1 MSTDRGGVDGPFN
14 IRWAVGLARDQDA
27 VRETM
32 SDDHKDKK
40 EWLQQIDWKDKE
52 GWLQQGRSWRYAHR

>member
-14 IRWAVGLARDQDA
+14 IKWAVGLARDQDA

-52 GWLQQGRSWRYAHR
+52 GWL